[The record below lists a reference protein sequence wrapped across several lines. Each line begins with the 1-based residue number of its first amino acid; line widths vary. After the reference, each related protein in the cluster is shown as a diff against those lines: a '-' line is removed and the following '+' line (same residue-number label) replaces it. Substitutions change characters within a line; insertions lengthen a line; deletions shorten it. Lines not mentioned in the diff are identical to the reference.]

1 MSIKSSQITNMFWNI
16 DFVFTFSFYE
26 TPAYE
31 TPIDYSSKQTAVG
44 NILYGKINAPAVIP
58 DTAFVVKKCS
68 VSDSAIEDSNL
79 DLVENNC
86 PIENGLNF
94 AWGETTAT
102 EVKFQF
108 LSFIFP
114 QSADSADMTL
124 TCDVS
129 AFQLRKR

>member
-1 MSIKSSQITNMFWNI
+1 MNNNII

-31 TPIDYSSKQTAVG
+31 TPVDYATKQTAVG
-44 NILYGKINAPAVIP
+44 NVLYGKIDAPAMIP

-68 VSDSAIEDSNL
+68 VSDAAVEGSNL

-86 PIENGLNF
+86 PIENGLGF

-102 EVKFQF
+102 DVKFQF
-108 LSFIFP
+108 MSFIFP
-114 QSADSADMTL
+114 DSADSAEMTL
-124 TCDVS
+124 TCDV
-129 AFQLRKR
+129 